1 VTLIID
7 GLLVAAAVF
16 AGTYCFV
23 LARRVRALKDLDT
36 GIGGAITRMTQALEE
51 ARRALEQAKSAGR
64 EEHRDLRQLVGR
76 AEVASAQLRVLLAAT
91 RDLPEPVAPPSP
103 RKAPASDAPAPPDGV
118 NREGDADAPAAR
130 SEAPK
135 RASGRGP
142 EVSEPGAWAPAA
154 APGAR
159 APGRRGADHPETAP
173 TDDIVPRPARLV
185 RPTDALLRARMPAS
199 PVAVPTGEADLL
211 ASLADF
217 ASSGRT

>member
-36 GIGGAITRMTQALEE
+36 GIGGAITRMTQALED
-51 ARRALEQAKSAGR
+51 ARRALEEAKSAGR

-91 RDLPEPVAPPSP
+91 RNLPEPEAPSAP
-103 RKAPASDAPAPPDGV
+103 RKPPASGSSALPVGME
-118 NREGDADAPAAR
+118 REGSEDGPAIHR
-130 SEAPK
+130 EALEPT
-135 RASGRGP
+135 RDRGL
-142 EVSEPGAWAPAA
+142 EAWAP
-154 APGAR
+154 R
-159 APGRRGADHPETAP
+159 RRGGSHPEPASP
-173 TDDIVPRPARLV
+173 DDIVPRPARLV
-185 RPTDALLRARMPAS
+185 RPTDALLRPRIPAE
-199 PVAVPTGEADLL
+199 PVAAPTGEADLL